1 MCLIPSS
8 MSEYKSID
16 NLPTGSV
23 RLLMRRYEMPEKI
36 CVERYWDGM
45 EKPEQ
50 LAYIPARTATRV
62 KVPLKGHTSIGHY
75 ECGGC
80 HGVVGAQDAYCK
92 HCGARL
98 VEP

>member
-1 MCLIPSS
+1 MIPSS

-23 RLLMRRYEMPEKI
+23 SLLIRRHEMPDKI

-45 EKPEQ
+45 ERPEQ
-50 LAYIPARTATRV
+50 LAYVPERV
-62 KVPLKGHTSIGHY
+62 AKRVDVPRKDYVSLGHY

-80 HGVVGAQDAYCK
+80 GTVVGHNSRYC
-92 HCGARL
+92 HQCGARL
-98 VEP
+98 EG